1 MFKTMS
7 RGFLKVFFFFLI
19 VGMHYD
25 FKLLIVKC
33 DDKGIIVITRFP
45 CWMLLGNT
53 GEVSTNLHFCMLKEL
68 LYEISDWQQIFSC
81 MLRQVRILYDWKT
94 IRQHE
99 TR

>member
-1 MFKTMS
+1 MS
-7 RGFLKVFFFFLI
+7 RGFLKGFFFLI
-19 VGMHYD
+19 VCMHYD

-33 DDKGIIVITRFP
+33 DDKGIIIITRFS

-81 MLRQVRILYDWKT
+81 MLRQIRILYDWKT

-99 TR
+99 TRG